1 MSATSERQPRYL
13 APQGGDLFAVAGD
26 VYRIVARGDETGNA
40 FALLEAT
47 VLSGGGPP
55 PHTHS
60 REDEAFF
67 VLEGAVTFVVEGRAQ
82 LAPAGAYVYAPRG
95 VRHAFRNE
103 RAEPARMLVHL
114 SPAGF
119 ERFFEEVGQK
129 LDHPG
134 QAAPPSMEHIERLI
148 AVAPRYGVE
157 IHTSSGPPERAP

>member
-1 MSATSERQPRYL
+1 MRAAPGREPKFL
-13 APQGGDLFAVAGD
+13 APQAGGLFAVAGD

-40 FALLEAT
+40 FALLET
-47 VLSGGGPP
+47 IVLPGGGPP

-67 VLEGAVTFVVEGRAQ
+67 VIEGAVTFVVEGRAQ
-82 LAPAGAYVYAPRG
+82 LAPPGAYVYAPRG

-103 RAEPARMLVHL
+103 RAEPARMLVHV

-129 LDHPG
+129 LDHAG
-134 QAAPPSMEHIERLI
+134 QAAPPTIEHIERLI

-157 IHTSSGPPERAP
+157 IHTAPGPSA